1 MYDGLLWAA
10 RLSVRTRD
18 FHSRKRSSILLPP
31 TTHCGGVKRIGLRL
45 TASPLS
51 FEAHNLKIRD
61 STSRPATIC
70 FFNIFMY
77 ICKNI
82 ILLTVKSMKKV
93 IYFLTALAV
102 VAGLASC
109 KCTKDEEPVVEFAEA
124 SIAADRANMD
134 ENFETYKWF
143 ETRAE
148 YDNFFDAD
156 TTLTLNRV
164 ESLFQVSIED
174 SLGVKPTVYKFVH
187 ELGAEGDVEP
197 EVVEGFVLDDMP
209 LNDEQVTLT
218 FSEALERLFEANL
231 PKPHSTKVVLRKV
244 LGPKAGINAHYI
256 FGNTEEQV
264 FVDAVTGD
272 VTDKNPFYEAEE
284 AE

>member
-1 MYDGLLWAA
+1 
-10 RLSVRTRD
+10 
-18 FHSRKRSSILLPP
+18 
-31 TTHCGGVKRIGLRL
+31 
-45 TASPLS
+45 
-51 FEAHNLKIRD
+51 
-61 STSRPATIC
+61 
-70 FFNIFMY
+70 
-77 ICKNI
+77 
-82 ILLTVKSMKKV
+82 MKKV

-109 KCTKDEEPVVEFAEA
+109 KCIREQEPVVLNPEA
-124 SIAADRANMD
+124 TISIDRDAMAAVDS
-134 ENFETYKWF
+134 TYKWF

-156 TTLTLNRV
+156 TTLTLNKV
-164 ESLFQVSIED
+164 ESLFQVSVED

-209 LNDEQVTLT
+209 LNDEQITLT